1 MLVEL
6 KHKGLIKACEYIKVN
21 YKNKITTQAL
31 REYTGY
37 SERMLQLLFKNHLS
51 QTPFEYLD
59 NFRYSEALGLIEA
72 SPQKPLNQ
80 IAKEVNLMH
89 KGRFSIGFKKRY
101 GISPS
106 IYRRSM
112 LIQKN
117 TINFIKEPSQEI
129 NVSV

>member
-6 KHKGLIKACEYIKVN
+6 KHKGLIKACEYIKAN

-51 QTPFEYLD
+51 QSPFEYLD
-59 NFRYSEALGLIEA
+59 DLRYSEALDLIKA
-72 SPQKPLNQ
+72 NPHKPLNE
-80 IAKEVNLMH
+80 IANEVNLIH

-101 GISPS
+101 GLSPS
-106 IYRRSM
+106 VYRRSV
-112 LIQKN
+112 LPPKN
-117 TINFIKEPSQEI
+117 TMHTIKPHSQEI